1 MDRLAR
7 ASAGNWLAAAAS
19 GLAAAALSEP
29 EAGHLAL
36 TTADILAV
44 MPDCDAMVTD
54 VSSVGLDWLYLRNE
68 KPLVVTDKHRDPERL
83 RAEVPVS
90 RCADVVEPEDVDGLA
105 ALLAARL
112 EHDEHHLARVAMR
125 HHYFDDVAVG
135 ESTTR
140 FLAVVDELVRLRDRL
155 QGVAPAEDPSV
166 GATA

>member
-1 MDRLAR
+1 MRVSALVEDGVVDSIVRRVGFRRLA
-7 ASAGNWLAAAAS
+7 AGGELERD
-19 GLAAAALSEP
+19 GLSLTINDVPVFMRGAVWMPLDLEQP
-29 EAGHLAL
+29 E
-36 TTADILAV
+36 V
-44 MPDCDAMVTD
+44 
-54 VSSVGLDWLYLRNE
+54 
-68 KPLVVTDKHRDPERL
+68 DPERL

-105 ALLAARL
+105 ALLTARL

-166 GATA
+166 GATAYAARKTSPRTV